1 MKNIVICIF
10 NTLFSYLCIMR
21 NYNVHDSNPFE
32 LEEIEITQE
41 ALELVSELSKTG
53 LRLYNYMYQ
62 FSLRKNG
69 ILYFDKKEAKFQLSF
84 RESKSIYNGIN
95 ELLNKGIIARRK
107 SNEEFY
113 YNPKYINN

>member
-1 MKNIVICIF
+1 
-10 NTLFSYLCIMR
+10 MR
-21 NYNVHDSNPFE
+21 NYNVYDSYPFIPQ
-32 LEEIEITQE
+32 EIEITQE

-62 FSLRKNG
+62 CSLRKNG
-69 ILYFDKKEAKFQLSF
+69 ILYFDNKEAKFELSF
-84 RESKSIYNGIN
+84 KENKSIYNGIN